1 MPRDARSSPSPSAE
15 TAEGATAMKAIV
27 QDAYGSEDLLTLK
40 DLTEKGQITPVI
52 DRTYPLAEAP
62 AAIHHLRHGHPQG
75 KVVVTI

>member
-1 MPRDARSSPSPSAE
+1 
-15 TAEGATAMKAIV
+15 MKAIV